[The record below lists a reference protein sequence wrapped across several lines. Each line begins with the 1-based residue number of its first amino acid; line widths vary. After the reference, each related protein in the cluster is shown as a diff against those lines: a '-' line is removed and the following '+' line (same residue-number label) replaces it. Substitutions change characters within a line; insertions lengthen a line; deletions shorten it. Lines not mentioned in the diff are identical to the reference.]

1 MDISQIKNADFTE
14 DTEPRDEQL
23 TGLLG
28 QAYKGEIT
36 CMMALADIT
45 AILPYSDYKPTIS
58 EGYRASFVKK
68 AQDGMPPALY
78 VYAKDGKLIMSDDYS
93 SFALY
98 HEYDMKK
105 AICVVIGEA
114 PTIEGVEYHGEPF
127 ILPLPTIEVLPDE

>member
-1 MDISQIKNADFTE
+1 MDISQINADFTE
-14 DTEPRDEQL
+14 DTEPRDEHL
-23 TGLLG
+23 IELLG

-36 CMMALADIT
+36 CMMALSNLA
-45 AILPYSDYKPTIS
+45 AIQPYSEYKPTIN
-58 EGYRASFVKK
+58 EGYRANFVKK

-93 SFALY
+93 SFTLY

-105 AICVVIGEA
+105 AICIVIGDA

-127 ILPLPTIEVLPDE
+127 ILPLPSVEVSPVE